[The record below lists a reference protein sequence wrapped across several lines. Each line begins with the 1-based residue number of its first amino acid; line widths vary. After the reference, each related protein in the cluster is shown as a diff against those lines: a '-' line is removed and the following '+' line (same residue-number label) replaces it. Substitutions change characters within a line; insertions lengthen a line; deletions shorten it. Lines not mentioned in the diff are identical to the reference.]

1 MSKLTQH
8 RTRIRKRYNYSKS
21 ALEKGMICEMTYKR
35 RLKKGDPTRLETK
48 KYIIVVLNSNFRG
61 ALHAMSLEHISSGQ
75 LNDLASDWGLKSIGK
90 GPAFAAVGILTGLR
104 VPKLTMEESSGRFY
118 SSTFTKEKGTII
130 DSYRTFI
137 VKNIGGSLSVI
148 DYEWDKGIFRT
159 QFAEL
164 IEAQAEE
171 KRLAEELLL
180 TEAAQRKA
188 ESDEE
193 ARKALERGKK
203 KILEKAKQKA
213 QKAVEKGKKPGNL

>member
-8 RTRIRKRYNYSKS
+8 RTRIRKRYNYSKGS
-21 ALEKGMICEMTYKR
+21 LEKGMICEMTYKR
-35 RLKKGDPTRLETK
+35 RVKKGDPKRLETK
-48 KYIIVVLNSNFRG
+48 KYIVVVLNPNFRG
-61 ALHAMSLEHISSGQ
+61 SLHAMSLEDVSSGQ

-90 GPAFAAVGILTGLR
+90 GPAFATIGVLTGLR

-118 SSTFTKEKGTII
+118 SSKFTKERGTII

-164 IEAQAEE
+164 IESQEEE
-171 KRLAEELLL
+171 KRQEEELLAI
-180 TEAAQRKA
+180 EAAEKKA

-193 ARKALERGKK
+193 ARKAVERGKK
-203 KILEKAKQKA
+203 RALEKDKRKAKKA
-213 QKAVEKGKKPGNL
+213 EEKGKKPGNL

>member
-8 RTRIRKRYNYSKS
+8 RTRIRKRYNYSKGS
-21 ALEKGMICEMTYKR
+21 LEKGMICEMTYKR
-35 RLKKGDPTRLETK
+35 RAKKGDPKRLETK
-48 KYIIVVLNSNFRG
+48 KYMIVVLNSNFRG
-61 ALHAMSLEHISSGQ
+61 ALHAMSLEHVSSGQ

-137 VKNIGGSLSVI
+137 VKNIGGSLSVV

-203 KILEKAKQKA
+203 KALEKDKQKA
-213 QKAVEKGKKPGNL
+213 QKAEEKGKKPGNL